1 MKTYEILLI
10 DDDSITNFINK
21 KIIESVFSDCRML
34 IFENAREAIA
44 YIRDNPHKPFVI
56 FLDINMPVMNGW
68 QFLEVISTDAK
79 HNDMKINILT
89 SSIDPSDIRKT
100 QE

>member
-1 MKTYEILLI
+1 
-10 DDDSITNFINK
+10 
-21 KIIESVFSDCRML
+21 
-34 IFENAREAIA
+34 A

-100 QE
+100 QEIKQVFSFLTKPLKRDELKTIKSKL